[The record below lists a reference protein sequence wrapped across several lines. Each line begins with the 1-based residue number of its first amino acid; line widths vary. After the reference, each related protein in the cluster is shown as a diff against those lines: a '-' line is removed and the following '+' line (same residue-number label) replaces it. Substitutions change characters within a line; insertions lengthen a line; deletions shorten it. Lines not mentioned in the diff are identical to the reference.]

1 MILETDLIV
10 KDNNI
15 YHIGVNKENVA
26 TTIILVGDQD
36 RVPMISKYFDEITH
50 KSQHR
55 EFVCH
60 TGTYKGKRL
69 TALSTGIGTDNIDIA
84 VNELDAIFNVDLKTR
99 EINSEVVSLNLIR
112 LGTCG
117 TIREDIPVDSIIV
130 SDYGLGFDNLL
141 SFYKNGNKFYND
153 AYDHLV
159 HRIINHSHYIVESDK
174 DLANLFSEYTHGIT
188 ATFPGFYAPQTR
200 NLRIEVDYS
209 KNSWNHDEKR
219 SNTLIEDLLETKHRK
234 TNSKVV
240 NFEMET
246 SALYGLAKLGGHKAL
261 TLCAVVANRPK
272 GEFSKNPEIAVDNM
286 IQIFL
291 NKIVNYI

>member
-99 EINSEVVSLNLIR
+99 EIASNLTSLNLIR
-112 LGTCG
+112 
-117 TIREDIPVDSIIV
+117 
-130 SDYGLGFDNLL
+130 
-141 SFYKNGNKFYND
+141 
-153 AYDHLV
+153 
-159 HRIINHSHYIVESDK
+159 
-174 DLANLFSEYTHGIT
+174 
-188 ATFPGFYAPQTR
+188 
-200 NLRIEVDYS
+200 
-209 KNSWNHDEKR
+209 
-219 SNTLIEDLLETKHRK
+219 
-234 TNSKVV
+234 
-240 NFEMET
+240 
-246 SALYGLAKLGGHKAL
+246 
-261 TLCAVVANRPK
+261 
-272 GEFSKNPEIAVDNM
+272 
-286 IQIFL
+286 
-291 NKIVNYI
+291 